1 MYKIY
6 INIVKITDILCN
18 SAAAALLFCI
28 SFSQILSESQKCP
41 SCLISVS
48 ASGFYIDI

>member
-18 SAAAALLFCI
+18 SAAAAVLFHFSFF
-28 SFSQILSESQKCP
+28 SFSNFIWIPKMSLFRS
-41 SCLISVS
+41 LHLV
-48 ASGFYIDI
+48 YIDI